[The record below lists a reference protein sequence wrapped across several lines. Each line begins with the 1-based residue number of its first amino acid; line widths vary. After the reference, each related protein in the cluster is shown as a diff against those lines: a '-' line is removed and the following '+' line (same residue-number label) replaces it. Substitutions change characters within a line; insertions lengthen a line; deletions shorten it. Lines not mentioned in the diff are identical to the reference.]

1 MRLRLAYSGL
11 FWLILAYSGLF
22 WLKDIT
28 ESRVNN
34 GWMKKMTP
42 PTTPL
47 QESARLEHLSS
58 GGNLLL
64 SG

>member
-1 MRLRLAYSGL
+1 MG
-11 FWLILAYSGLF
+11 GC
-22 WLKDIT
+22 
-28 ESRVNN
+28 
-34 GWMKKMTP
+34 KKMTP